1 MPMTDDTQNNEEKT
15 DVTMTTDD
23 SIEATANTEEVLR
36 EELVK
41 AKNDYL
47 YLRAEFDNY
56 RRQSTK
62 ERSDLIRFAG
72 ERLAKDLL
80 DTLDIFDSALIAEVS
95 DTNYKNFVSGIQLTA
110 QQLRNTLAKHQITE
124 LPCHGLPFDPNLHE
138 ALSSEATNEV
148 APGHISRV
156 FKKAYKFHDKILR
169 PAQVVVAKE
178 KE

>member
-1 MPMTDDTQNNEEKT
+1 MSDETEKNDEKT
-15 DVTMTTDD
+15 DLNIDFAND
-23 SIEATANTEEVLR
+23 SEQKSDASVDALR
-36 EELVK
+36 EELLK

-56 RRQSTK
+56 RRQATK

-80 DTLDIFDSALIAEVS
+80 ETLDIFDSALAAEVNDS
-95 DTNYKNFVSGIQLTA
+95 NFKNFVSGIELTA
-110 QQLRNTLAKHQITE
+110 QQLRSTLSKHQISE
-124 LPCHGLPFDPNLHE
+124 VPSLGVVFDPNIHE
-138 ALSSEATNEV
+138 ALSSEATDSV
-148 APGHISRV
+148 PAGHVSRV
-156 FKKAYKFHDKILR
+156 FKKAYKFHDKVIR